1 MKFLKEKDL
10 DSVLNTLIKPYKSRV
25 PDVQKVIQSM
35 LEKGIIS
42 KEEDLKNDHIAF
54 RTLGVPNLGIDSLEK
69 IFMNY
74 GYEKRDYYF
83 FPEKKLN
90 AFWYSHPDNKYP
102 RIFISELRVP
112 DLSLQTQKII
122 NKYTDGIKSDPVD
135 NLDLNNIEEVSS
147 FFTRSLWELPT
158 LADYESLQEESEY
171 AAWVIYNRYYLNHFT
186 ISIHDLPEP
195 FNKLEY
201 FNEFLKSIGIKLNNS
216 GGEIKVSRDSLLKQ
230 SSSVAGKVIANFKGG
245 KSIKIPGSY
254 IEFAERLVL
263 PQFAH
268 LSKSEIETSHRRDG
282 FETGNADKIFES
294 TYESQQNKL

>member
-1 MKFLKEKDL
+1 MKFTKEKDL
-10 DSVLNTLIKPYKSRV
+10 DKVLNALIEPYKNRV
-25 PDVQKVIQSM
+25 PDVQNVVQGM
-35 LEKGIIS
+35 LIERIIS
-42 KEEDLKNDHIAF
+42 KEEDIKNDHIAF
-54 RTLGVPNLGIDSLEK
+54 RTLGVQNLGIESLEK
-69 IFMNY
+69 IFMYY
-74 GYEKRDYYF
+74 GYEKHDYYF
-83 FPEKKLN
+83 FSEKKLN
-90 AFWYSHPDNKYP
+90 AYWYSHPENKYP
-102 RIFISELRVP
+102 RIFISELRVS
-112 DLSLQTQKII
+112 DLSPQAQKII
-122 NKYTDGIKSDPVD
+122 YKYTDGIKSDPVD

-186 ISIHDLPEP
+186 ISIHDLPDP

-245 KSIKIPGSY
+245 KSVKIPGSY

-268 LSKSEIETSHRRDG
+268 LSKSKIATSHRRDG

-294 TYESQQNKL
+294 TYESQQK